1 MGEVTTGFSYRKMAG
16 LGFLLILPALLFVT
30 AAVLKYGLGWGYLF
44 DALGVFYSD
53 PSRRLLFNLIS
64 PILFLGGLF
73 LAFLLNAYPI
83 LNLDI
88 RRKEGRVVGSFA
100 LQLRWW
106 NLAILL
112 VSFGLLAML
121 IGYALT
127 ENFLESF
134 ARR

>member
-73 LAFLLNAYPI
+73 LAMLLNAYPV
-83 LNLDI
+83 LHFGMH
-88 RRKEGRVVGSFA
+88 REEGRIAGTFA
-100 LQLRWW
+100 LQLRLW

-112 VSFGLLAML
+112 IGFALLAIL
-121 IGYALT
+121 ISYALT